1 MTRNLKVLGLAITAV
16 LAMSAF
22 WSASAQAANPELHC
36 TSTTNTCTI
45 TGTELAAHTFSIEGG
60 NVRCRSTLHATLN
73 AKTVSTVS
81 GVTTT
86 LTECRA
92 FGVASTVNMN
102 GCTFTLTMVA
112 GSNPATANVNVVCP
126 AGRNITISSP
136 SLPCTINI
144 GTQGPLAHVVF
155 NNSGTEPTHV
165 NASLT
170 VTGIRYTMVE
180 ATCPR
185 RGGTF
190 NTGTFNGETTLEGFN
205 DNGVGQAEGNKVGL
219 HVGLLP

>member
-16 LAMSAF
+16 LAMSAV
-22 WSASAQAANPELHC
+22 WAVSAQAADPEIHC
-36 TSTTNTCTI
+36 TSNTNVCTV
-45 TGTELAAHTFSIEGG
+45 TGNEINTHTFTIEGG
-60 NVRCRSTLHATLN
+60 NVRCRSRMHATLN
-73 AKTVSTVS
+73 NKTVTAVS

-102 GCTFTLTMVA
+102 GCTFSFANVA
-112 GSNPATANVNVVCP
+112 ASSPATANVSVVCP

-136 SLPCTINI
+136 ALPCTINV
-144 GTQGPLAHVVF
+144 GSQGPLPHVVF

-165 NASLT
+165 NAN
-170 VTGIRYTMVE
+170 VTASGIRYTAVE

-190 NTGTFNGETTLEGFN
+190 NNGTFNGETTLEGFN
-205 DNGVGQAEGNKVGL
+205 DNGPNAPNEGEKVGL
-219 HVGLLP
+219 HVKPL